1 MTARLLPLFLVGC
14 ATAGTPDKGGGSQ
27 TDASNSHVFED
38 AAEVTADAP
47 KVFMDACVPTPTE
60 LLKNPS
66 FDLDPIGTMWTESAT
81 GLVTA
86 QDGVTEQSAPYKAW
100 LGGLTS
106 FSDTLY
112 QDVTVPAST
121 TSLVL
126 TGYYWVATA
135 ESGGVFDTASVKLTQ
150 TSGTPIETVM
160 AFTEASKTTTW
171 TAINHTF
178 TNPSAGQT
186 VRLMLTSTN
195 DSTLPTSFYF
205 DTLSLQA
212 TACP

>member
-1 MTARLLPLFLVGC
+1 MFLAAC
-14 ATAGTPDKGGGSQ
+14 ATAGPSDPIGNNGQ
-27 TDASNSHVFED
+27 TDGSIAVIHDS
-38 AAEVTADAP
+38 AAVIADAP

-60 LLKNPS
+60 LLQNPS
-66 FDLDPIGTMWTESAT
+66 FDLDPMGTMWTESAT
-81 GLVTA
+81 DLVTD
-86 QDGVTEQSAPYKAW
+86 QDGVAEQSAPYKAW

-106 FSDTLY
+106 SSDTLY

-126 TGYYWVATA
+126 TGFYWVATG
-135 ESGGVFDTASVKLTQ
+135 ESGSTVYDHGTIKLTQ
-150 TSGTPIETVM
+150 TNGTQIESVM
-160 AFTEASKTTTW
+160 ALTNVSKTTTW

-178 TNPSAGQT
+178 TNLSAGQT
-186 VRLMLTSTN
+186 VRLSFASDN